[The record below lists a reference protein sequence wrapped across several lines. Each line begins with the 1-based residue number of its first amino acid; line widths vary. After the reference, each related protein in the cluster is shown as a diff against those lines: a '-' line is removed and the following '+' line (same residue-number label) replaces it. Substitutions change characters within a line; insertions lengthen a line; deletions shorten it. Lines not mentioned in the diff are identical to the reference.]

1 MAFVKNIDGIP
12 VYSTISE
19 AISWGRTNLNLNGYH
34 IHMHNG
40 NKTYMGG
47 LNHEVILE
55 AQYEKYLN
63 NITQQV
69 VLKTDTQQT
78 VSSSP
83 PPPEVELETPP
94 EVEDQEENQTNNNQ
108 VFRTSGGG
116 GGAGS
121 AGGGGGGG
129 Y

>member
-78 VSSSP
+78 VSSP

-116 GGAGS
+116 GGTGS
-121 AGGGGGGG
+121 TGGGGGGG